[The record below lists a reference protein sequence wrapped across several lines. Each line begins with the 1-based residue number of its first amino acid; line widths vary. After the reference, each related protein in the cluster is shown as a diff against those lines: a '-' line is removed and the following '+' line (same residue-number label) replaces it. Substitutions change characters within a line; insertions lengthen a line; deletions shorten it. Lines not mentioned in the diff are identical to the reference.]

1 MLVLLSPAKTIEC
14 APRDAVQAASQP
26 AFLADAEQLIAA
38 LRGLSP
44 RAIARLMDVSDD
56 LAQLNADRYA
66 AFSTPF
72 HPGNASPA
80 ILCFQGEVYR
90 GLEAATLTTPDLEFA
105 QRHVRIL
112 SGLYGI
118 LRPLDLMQPYRL
130 EMGLKWGPD
139 KKTANLYAYWGDR
152 LARALDAEAEGA
164 VLNLAST
171 EYAKAVLPHLKS
183 PVFQVHFKDL
193 VGDEYKPLM
202 TYAKHARGEM
212 TRYIVRKRIDR
223 PEGVQGFTGMGYTF
237 RPDLSTAN
245 EWTFTRDNVP
255 S

>member
-1 MLVLLSPAKTIEC
+1 MLVLLSPAKTIES

-26 AFLADAEQLIAA
+26 AFLADAERLIAP
-38 LRGLSP
+38 LRSLSA
-44 RAIARLMDVSDD
+44 RSIARLMDVSDD
-56 LAQLNADRYA
+56 LAQLNADRFA

-80 ILCFQGEVYR
+80 ILSFQGEVFR
-90 GLEAATLTTPDLEFA
+90 GLEASTLTTPDLEFA

-139 KKTANLYAYWGDR
+139 KKTETLYAYWGDR
-152 LARALDAEAEGA
+152 LARALDAEAEGV
-164 VLNLAST
+164 VLNLASN

-183 PVFQVHFKDL
+183 QVIHVHFKDR
-193 VGDEYKPLM
+193 VGEEYKPLM

-212 TRYIVRKRIDR
+212 TRFIVRKRIDR
-223 PEGVQGFTGMGYTF
+223 PEGAQAFTGMGYVY
-237 RPDLSTAN
+237 RPELSSEF
-245 EWTFTRDNVP
+245 EWTFTRDAVP

>member
-1 MLVLLSPAKTIEC
+1 MLVLLSPAKTLET
-14 APRDAVQAASQP
+14 APRNAVQAASQP
-26 AFLADAEQLIAA
+26 VFLEEAAQLVTSLRA
-38 LRGLSP
+38 LSARQ
-44 RAIARLMDVSDD
+44 IARLMEVNDD
-56 LAQLNADRYA
+56 LAALNAERFA

-80 ILCFQGEVYR
+80 LLCFQGEVYR
-90 GLEAATLTTPDLEFA
+90 GLDAATLTTPDLEFA

-112 SGLYGI
+112 SGLYGL

-139 KKTANLYAYWGDR
+139 KKTPNLYAFWGDR
-152 LARALDAEAEGA
+152 LARAVDAEAEGV

-171 EYAKAVLPHLKS
+171 EYARAVLPHLQAR
-183 PVFQVHFKDL
+183 VITIHFKDR
-193 VGDEYKPLM
+193 VQDEYKPLM

-212 TRYIVRKRIDR
+212 ARFVVRKRIDR
-223 PEGVQGFTGMGYTF
+223 PEGVQAFTGMGYGF
-237 RPDLSTAN
+237 RPELSAEF
-245 EWTFTRDNVP
+245 EWTFTRDAVP

>member
-1 MLVLLSPAKTIEC
+1 MLVLLSPAKTLES

-26 AFLADAEQLIAA
+26 VFLAEAERLIAA
-38 LRGLSP
+38 LQKLSA
-44 RAIARLMDVSDD
+44 RQIARLMEVNDE
-56 LAQLNADRYA
+56 LAQLNADRFA

-80 ILCFQGEVYR
+80 LLCFQGEVYR

-112 SGLYGI
+112 SGLYGL

-139 KKTANLYAYWGDR
+139 KKTPSLYAFWGDR
-152 LARALDAEAEGA
+152 LARAIDAEAGGV
-164 VLNLAST
+164 VLNLASQ
-171 EYAKAVLPHLKS
+171 EYAKAVLPHVQS
-183 PVFQVHFKDL
+183 RVVSIHFKDR
-193 VGDEYKPLM
+193 VGEEYKSLM
-202 TYAKHARGEM
+202 TYAKHARGELA
-212 TRYIVRKRIDR
+212 RFIVRKRVDQ
-223 PEGVQGFTGMGYTF
+223 PEGAQAFTGMGYRF
-237 RPDLSTAN
+237 RPELSAEN